1 NDNFGHL
8 VGDFALRSAAKVIAG
23 ELRGGDV
30 IGRLGGEEFFIAL
43 ANSRTDQ
50 AAVTAERIKRAV
62 AARAI
67 RHDRAEVQLTVSI
80 GVAAHR
86 GATSLAKLTEQA
98 DAALYRAK
106 AAGRNR
112 VELAPT
118 LV

>member
-1 NDNFGHL
+1 
-8 VGDFALRSAAKVIAG
+8 V
-23 ELRGGDV
+23 
-30 IGRLGGEEFFIAL
+30 IAL

-62 AARAI
+62 AVRAI
-67 RHDRAEVQLTVSI
+67 RHDRAEVRLTVSI
-80 GVAAHR
+80 GLAAHR

-118 LV
+118 LVVATVQPAESHEQRKSRAA